1 MIGLVQGFPCAHG
14 GDLVLFLELLV
25 PLLQPR
31 AQLQVVAVSGLQVIH
46 HAVLGPKLLPTHL
59 KITGMTC
66 IKITGVKGIKL
77 RYNVYKNHR
86 YHMNQQVVPRRERP
100 YETNY
105 YLEHLTAKKYSNK

>member
-1 MIGLVQGFPCAHG
+1 MGGQVWGNSPGIGSWVIRLVQGFPCAHG

-46 HAVLGPKLLPTHL
+46 HAVLGPELLPTHL

-66 IKITGVKGIKL
+66 IKITGVRGIKL
-77 RYNVYKNHR
+77 IDTTFIKI
-86 YHMNQQVVPRRERP
+86 
-100 YETNY
+100 TGI
-105 YLEHLTAKKYSNK
+105 T